1 MRPVPCDSSSP
12 PLAPIHPSPQSTLS
26 PFHHHPHHH
35 PSPALRLENAGPR
48 RIRPPAKRSITP
60 PLSQQAIHTS
70 HFPPPSGHVRL
81 SVQAAAGSG
90 LLGGI
95 TAPSRARSA
104 PASTPPNKP
113 GIARLRTRAT
123 QHASPPP
130 HQPAEGLGLRKPAA
144 AFRSQPAGPAPSKL
158 STPPH
163 PPRTA
168 RLRTRPSPPLRT
180 SHSHFSLLTSHF
192 PPPPPRQHPANPNG
206 IASPSPRLA

>member
-12 PLAPIHPSPQSTLS
+12 PLAPIHPSPQRPLS

-35 PSPALRLENAGPR
+35 PSPAPRLENAGPR
-48 RIRPPAKRSITP
+48 QIRPPAKRSITP

-70 HFPPPSGHVRL
+70 HFPPPTVGTCSRT
-81 SVQAAAGSG
+81 SASPFKQPQALDCCQHYSS
-90 LLGGI
+90 LC
-95 TAPSRARSA
+95 ARSA

-113 GIARLRTRAT
+113 GNARLRTRAT

-144 AFRSQPAGPAPSKL
+144 AFRSQPAGPAPLKL

-163 PPRTA
+163 QPATA
-168 RLRTRPSPPLRT
+168 RLRTRPSAPLPT
-180 SHSHFSLLTSHF
+180 IHSNFPLLTSH
-192 PPPPPRQHPANPNG
+192 
-206 IASPSPRLA
+206 L